1 MTGNTSARDPLPSC
15 RAGQLQHNEV
25 QERWLIEALWAEQ
38 GVGVLGGAPKS
49 CKSWMALEMATAVA
63 AGVPCL
69 GHFAVPNP
77 GPTLV
82 YLAEDALP
90 AVKERIA
97 SLCDARGLCLD
108 TLDLHVITAPA
119 LRLDIE
125 DDFRRL
131 VATVEVIGPRL
142 LVLDPFVRLHH
153 ADENRAG
160 EIAAIL
166 GRLRALQRA
175 RKVAIL
181 VVHHARKVT
190 SGLSPGQALRGST
203 DFHAWVDCLLYLRR
217 DRHGIRVA
225 IEHRSAPAAEPFH
238 VELDPVRPHLRKVEG
253 DLEAKAPT
261 LAQRI
266 LSELGSASQPLRRTE
281 LRARLAVNN
290 QRLGAALHQLQAQGL
305 LRRSAEGWAR

>member
-1 MTGNTSARDPLPSC
+1 MSAPSIEPLPSC
-15 RAGQLQHNEV
+15 RAGQLQQAPAEH
-25 QERWLIEALWAEQ
+25 RWLVDALWAEQ

-49 CKSWMALEMATAVA
+49 CKSWLALELATAVA
-63 AGVPCL
+63 AGIPCL
-69 GHFAVPNP
+69 GRFAVRTP
-77 GPTLV
+77 GPALV

-90 AVKERIA
+90 AVRDRIA
-97 SLCDARGLCLD
+97 SLCDARGLELQS
-108 TLDLHVITAPA
+108 LDLHVITTPA
-119 LRLDIE
+119 LRLDVE

-131 VATVEVIGPRL
+131 VATVEAVGPRL
-142 LVLDPFVRLHH
+142 LVLDPFVRLHS

-175 RKVAIL
+175 RQVAIL

-225 IEHRSAPAAEPFH
+225 IEHRSAPAPDPFH
-238 VELDPVRPHLRKVEG
+238 VELHPSQPHLHVIAPGEEDG
-253 DLEAKAPT
+253 GPT
-261 LAQRI
+261 LEDRVLTEIDRAA
-266 LSELGSASQPLRRTE
+266 EPLTRTE

-290 QRLGAALHQLQAQGL
+290 LRLGQALKRLQDHGH
-305 LRRSAEGWAR
+305 LRRTSNGWAR

>member
-1 MTGNTSARDPLPSC
+1 MTARTTAVEPLPNC
-15 RAGQLQHNEV
+15 RAGQLQRTHT

-38 GVGVLGGAPKS
+38 GVGVLGGAPKC
-49 CKSWMALEMATAVA
+49 CKSWMALEMATAIA
-63 AGVPCL
+63 AGIPCL

-90 AVKERIA
+90 DVRDRIA
-97 SLCDARGLCLD
+97 SLCNARGLNLD

-119 LRLDIE
+119 LRLDVE

-131 VATVEVIGPRL
+131 VATVEAIQPRL

-175 RKVAIL
+175 RKLAIL

-238 VELDPVRPHLRKVEG
+238 VELDPGRPHLRIIDDTSEDG
-253 DLEAKAPT
+253 EDTLEQRV
-261 LAQRI
+261 LAEI
-266 LSELGSASQPLRRTE
+266 LAAAGPLRRTA

-290 QRLGAALHQLQAQGL
+290 QRLGTALAQLEAQGRI
-305 LRRSAEGWAR
+305 RRTPDGWTR